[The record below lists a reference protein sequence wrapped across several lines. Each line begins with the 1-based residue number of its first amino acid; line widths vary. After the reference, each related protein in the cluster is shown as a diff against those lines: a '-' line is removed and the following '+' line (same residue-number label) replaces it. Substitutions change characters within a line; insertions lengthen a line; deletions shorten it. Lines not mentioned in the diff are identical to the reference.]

1 MDKKD
6 LKNKIML
13 YTFYD
18 EAHKSTMVLDK
29 NKVMKY
35 YNIEDNDLNDFI
47 TTNQTALKQALNV
60 DAVTFNQL

>member
-18 EAHKSTMVLDK
+18 EVHKLTMVLDK

-35 YNIEDNDLNDFI
+35 YNIENNDLNDFI

>member
-1 MDKKD
+1 MYKKD

-18 EAHKSTMVLDK
+18 EAHKSTMVLDR

-35 YNIEDNDLNDFI
+35 YNIENNDLNDFI

>member
-18 EAHKSTMVLDK
+18 ETHKSTMVLDR

-35 YNIEDNDLNDFI
+35 YNIENNDLNDFI